1 MPTTHCVR
9 CRKQLGA
16 HFEFMRRAQDGS
28 MISSVSLCSL
38 ICSAH
43 YVYEQAV
50 MAGFKLALG
59 AQGMIA
65 QVKTWL
71 KGSG

>member
-1 MPTTHCVR
+1 MPTIFCVR
-9 CRKQLGA
+9 CKKQLGA
-16 HFEFMRRAQDGS
+16 HFEFVRKAVDGS
-28 MISSVSLCSL
+28 TLSSVSLCSL
-38 ICSAH
+38 VCAAH
-43 YVYEQAV
+43 YVYEQTV

-71 KGSG
+71 KGSV